1 MEQSEASANTAV
13 ESIEARETAPAIVP
27 GKSVNAAINSVDPKP
42 AAPAIVPAK
51 SGVGALPAQAGPL
64 PCPTCGGAGV
74 EGAPI
79 PTSYIYALGHQIEAR
94 FPRPS
99 VEKEMAQATGRAETA
114 GRTDQQAFHQVL
126 SQRENRYLARQMCW
140 VLMIQGL
147 ETYILQPRDP
157 ADIDLLISAIEPRE
171 SPWISTVI
179 GIRGPIAPPDYCNGL
194 MIPIVIFDQIYTFSR
209 DSLIEAI
216 PRPEQ
221 IAAQEFGAASREL
234 FDRIMQMTDNAGAT
248 DEHRA
253 LNYLAVRYPAI
264 YARAAES
271 FAGNFSLSGV
281 EVRPSP
287 LSGTRKI
294 MDCIFS
300 YTNRNTDYTEKYF
313 VRCDVTEE
321 FPYLVT
327 KLSPYYDR

>member
-1 MEQSEASANTAV
+1 MEQSETNANAAV
-13 ESIEARETAPAIVP
+13 ESGEAREIAPA
-27 GKSVNAAINSVDPKP
+27 KSAAAAVNAVEPRQASP
-42 AAPAIVPAK
+42 AVVPAK
-51 SGVGALPAQAGPL
+51 SLAGTRPAQMGPL
-64 PCPTCGGAGV
+64 PCPTCGGAGM
-74 EGAPI
+74 EGAMTMP
-79 PTSYIYALGHQIEAR
+79 SYVYALGQIEAR

-126 SQRENRYLARQMCW
+126 CRRENRYLARQMCW

-147 ETYILQPRDP
+147 ETYILMPRNP
-157 ADIDLLISAIEPRE
+157 ADIDLLISAIEPHE
-171 SPWISTVI
+171 TPWISLVI
-179 GIRGPIAPPDYCNGL
+179 GTRGPIAPAEFCNGL

-209 DSLIEAI
+209 ESLIEAI

-221 IAAQEFGAASREL
+221 IGAQEFGAACREV

-264 YARAAES
+264 YAKAAEE
-271 FAGNFSLSGV
+271 FGRDFSLSAV
-281 EVRPSP
+281 EVRLSP
-287 LSGTRKI
+287 LSGTRRVV
-294 MDCIFS
+294 DVIFS
-300 YTNRNTDYTEKYF
+300 YTNRNTDYTEKFY
-313 VRCDVTEE
+313 VRVDVTEE